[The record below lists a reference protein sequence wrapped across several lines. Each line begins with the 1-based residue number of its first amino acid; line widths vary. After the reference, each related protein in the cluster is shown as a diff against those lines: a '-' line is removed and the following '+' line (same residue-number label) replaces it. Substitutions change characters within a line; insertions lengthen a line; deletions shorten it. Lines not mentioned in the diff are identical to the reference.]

1 LTRASDAL
9 FAALSDPTRRA
20 IFERLIRSGETNVK
34 SITQYLSVPQ
44 ATVSKHLDLLKHA
57 GLVRGWRAGTQ
68 THYSADPRALKPL
81 LDWVDLYGA
90 FWRGESEDLASPS
103 E

>member
-1 LTRASDAL
+1 MRRPSDAL

-34 SITQYLSVPQ
+34 GIAQYLSVSQP
-44 ATVSKHLDLLKHA
+44 AVSKHLDLLKHA
-57 GLVRGWRAGTQ
+57 GLVRGWRDGTQ
-68 THYSADPRALKPL
+68 THYSADLHALKPL
-81 LDWVDLYGA
+81 LDWVDRYGA
-90 FWRGESEDLASPS
+90 ACRAKSEDLASPL